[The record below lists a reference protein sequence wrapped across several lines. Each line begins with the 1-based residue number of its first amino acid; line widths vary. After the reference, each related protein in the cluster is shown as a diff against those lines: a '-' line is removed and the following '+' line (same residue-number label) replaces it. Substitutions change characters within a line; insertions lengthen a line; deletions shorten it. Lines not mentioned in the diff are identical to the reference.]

1 MSLSSIIRI
10 AYVRMQYVWLNRQ
23 NYPLVTFVESGAK
36 CMRKTQ
42 TKKAH
47 LNLSINPDILTAFDS
62 LQPIHKRE
70 YSEFVE
76 EKLLEFIE
84 QLAPDVIME
93 MKIREVKEHLSELE
107 DSLPTL
113 KFAYGNLRKIKK
125 EEASK
130 KEEDDEQVKLER
142 RRDDKYHANIESL
155 KRQAKSNK
163 FQWDT
168 LQNLFWF
175 KNRLETETYILGR
188 LKEDGVEV

>member
-1 MSLSSIIRI
+1 
-10 AYVRMQYVWLNRQ
+10 
-23 NYPLVTFVESGAK
+23 
-36 CMRKTQ
+36 MRKTQ

-62 LQPIHKRE
+62 LQAIHKRE

-93 MKIREVKEHLSELE
+93 MKIREAKEHLAEME
-107 DSLPTL
+107 DGLPAL

-125 EEASK
+125 EEVSK
-130 KEEDDEQVKLER
+130 KEVDDEQIRLER